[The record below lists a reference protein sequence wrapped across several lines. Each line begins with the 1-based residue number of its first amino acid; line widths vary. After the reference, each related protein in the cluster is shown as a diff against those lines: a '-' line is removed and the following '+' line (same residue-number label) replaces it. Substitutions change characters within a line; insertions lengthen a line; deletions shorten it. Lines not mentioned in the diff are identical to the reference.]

1 MAMYLNHGEY
11 GGERF
16 IDSATVALFTSTQLP
31 TKLNRR
37 GLGFDKPEQDAS
49 KTSPACA
56 AAPLSS
62 YGHSGFTGTIAW
74 NDPDNKMIYI
84 FLSNRT
90 FPNEYNDKL
99 IQENIRTKIQE
110 VLYKALSTPTQAPLY
125 TP

>member
-56 AAPLSS
+56 GGSPVQLRTQRFYRYNRLERS
-62 YGHSGFTGTIAW
+62 
-74 NDPDNKMIYI
+74 DNKMIYI